1 MIISTYTLVYLIT
14 NIYSSYLDYQFLHL
28 FFEVSK
34 NKKIELLSY
43 LIFYIFISTIYLS
56 FKIPMLTLI
65 CNIIGFYLITL
76 NYQASHKKRLLSI
89 FLLYVI
95 FICTDLIATLLTGH
109 LNQSFMESSHFSSE
123 FGLVILQIMNTIVLI
138 LLKNFRNIKKKTQ
151 INSKNWLLLLLIP
164 VSSIYII
171 LLVVTSQN
179 LSNAQT
185 IICLILMLFINFS
198 TFYLYDNISQL
209 FVIHIEKV
217 NLANQNRYYA
227 NQLNL
232 IDASVKSTNALKHD
246 LKNHLLAISSLIEK
260 QKYQLAINHIADITE
275 HHFEKKPSINSGNS
289 DIDSVLNFKIQEAQE
304 KNIQVVSDIIIPEAF
319 NLSSYDSTI
328 ILGNLFDNAIKAVT
342 RLGKSKRT
350 INFKMHYTVNR
361 LLIFMENP
369 CSSEAIAPAPR
380 KRLFNQSH
388 QDHSQHGL
396 GLKNI
401 EQSIENYHGFMEI
414 NQQPDFFSIKILLYL
429 KNN

>member
-1 MIISTYTLVYLIT
+1 
-14 NIYSSYLDYQFLHL
+14 
-28 FFEVSK
+28 
-34 NKKIELLSY
+34 
-43 LIFYIFISTIYLS
+43 
-56 FKIPMLTLI
+56 MLTLI

-275 HHFEKKPSINSGNS
+275 HHLEKKPS
-289 DIDSVLNFKIQEAQE
+289 
-304 KNIQVVSDIIIPEAF
+304 
-319 NLSSYDSTI
+319 ST
-328 ILGNLFDNAIKAVT
+328 
-342 RLGKSKRT
+342 
-350 INFKMHYTVNR
+350 
-361 LLIFMENP
+361 P
-369 CSSEAIAPAPR
+369 AIAISIVFSTLKFR
-380 KRLFNQSH
+380 K
-388 QDHSQHGL
+388 
-396 GLKNI
+396 LKK
-401 EQSIENYHGFMEI
+401 
-414 NQQPDFFSIKILLYL
+414 KIY
-429 KNN
+429 K